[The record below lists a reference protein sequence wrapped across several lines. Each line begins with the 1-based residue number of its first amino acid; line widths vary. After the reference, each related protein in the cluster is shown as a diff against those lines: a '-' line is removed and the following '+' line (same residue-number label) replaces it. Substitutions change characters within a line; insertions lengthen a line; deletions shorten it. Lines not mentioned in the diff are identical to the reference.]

1 MKLFFLRH
9 GAAADRETWT
19 GDDFE
24 RPLTDDG
31 RKRMARE
38 AKGMAELEIEPD
50 VILTSPLLRAKQTAE
65 IVAERL
71 RCATLFEDARLGPD
85 FDRERLSRI
94 LEERAGAGSILLVG
108 HEPNFSETIGQL
120 IGGAR
125 LDLKKGGLA
134 YVELSGPGSTGGEL
148 VWLLSPKVLFQKD

>member
-1 MKLFFLRH
+1 
-9 GAAADRETWT
+9 
-19 GDDFE
+19 
-24 RPLTDDG
+24 
-31 RKRMARE
+31 
-38 AKGMAELEIEPD
+38 MAELEIEPD

-71 RCATLFEDARLGPD
+71 RCSSPSEDPRLGPD
-85 FDRERLSRI
+85 FDRARLSRI
-94 LEERAGAGSILLVG
+94 LEERAGAAAILLVG

-134 YVELSGPGSTGGEL
+134 YVELSSPNSTDGEL
-148 VWLLSPKVLFQKD
+148 VWLLSPKVLFAKG